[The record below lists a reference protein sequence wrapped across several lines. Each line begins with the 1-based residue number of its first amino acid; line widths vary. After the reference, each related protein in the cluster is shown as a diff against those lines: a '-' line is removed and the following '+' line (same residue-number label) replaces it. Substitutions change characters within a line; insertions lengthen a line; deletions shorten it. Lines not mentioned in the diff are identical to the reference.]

1 MSDWL
6 SLPLI
11 QALAATDRSKT
22 VIYKISEGFI
32 RTNANIMRRVPIFQ
46 LWAHLVGVIPPIN
59 NISILE
65 KGSLKP
71 DLTTLEDSVAC
82 FRGVKRPY
90 DDESQG
96 ESVIIYVLNVN
107 VTVGFDPTSPCMAK
121 AVRLASDA
129 LLTFQVKPIEP
140 LLERDIEIVG
150 IVTRVERVVGE
161 GSAPCL
167 PYRYEERYSERLW

>member
-11 QALAATDRSKT
+11 DAPAATDRSKI

-32 RTNANIMRRVPIFQ
+32 RTNANIIRRVPIFQ
-46 LWAHLVGVIPPIN
+46 LWAHLVGVVPPIH

-65 KGSLKP
+65 KGPLRL
-71 DLTTLEDSVAC
+71 DLTTLKDSVAC

-90 DDESQG
+90 DDESEG
-96 ESVIIYVLNVN
+96 ESIIVYVLNVD

-121 AVRLASDA
+121 AVRLANDA
-129 LLTFQVKPIEP
+129 LLTFQVKPTNP
-140 LLERDIEIVG
+140 LLEGDIEIVG

-167 PYRYEERYSERLW
+167 PYGYEERYRERLW